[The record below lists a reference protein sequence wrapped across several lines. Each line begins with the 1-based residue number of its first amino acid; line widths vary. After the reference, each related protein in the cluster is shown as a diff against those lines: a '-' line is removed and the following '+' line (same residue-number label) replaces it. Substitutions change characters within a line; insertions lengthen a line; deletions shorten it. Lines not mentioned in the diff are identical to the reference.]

1 MSVDE
6 TLKDLIITAMGAE
19 KYSLEF
25 YLKAAQI
32 ARNDRARRMF
42 ENLAVDEL
50 HHFIIIIDRFS
61 RRMLAE
67 ISKSLGKKGVDFVEN
82 TPRASTLA
90 RKARNELDVLKLG
103 LEREKMAIQFYQNGM
118 AKVDD
123 TGLKEVFTEL
133 LEFEQGHLK
142 ILDAEFC
149 HLSGVPH
156 EAEVHT
162 YVRE

>member
-103 LEREKMAIQFYQNGM
+103 LEREKMAIQFYQNGI

-123 TGLKEVFTEL
+123 PGLKEVFTEL

>member
-1 MSVDE
+1 MSTE
-6 TLKDLIITAMGAE
+6 EILKDLVTTAMGAE
-19 KYSLEF
+19 KYSLDF
-25 YLKAAQI
+25 YLKAMQI
-32 ARNDRARRMF
+32 ARNERAKKMF
-42 ENLAVDEL
+42 EHLAIDEL
-50 HHFIIIIDRFS
+50 HHFIIVIDRFS
-61 RRMLAE
+61 RRLLPE
-67 ISKSLGKKGVDFVEN
+67 ISKSLGKKGVDFVEHA
-82 TPRASTLA
+82 PRAGNLA

-103 LEREKMAIQFYQNGM
+103 IEREKMAIKFYQEGI

-123 TGLKEVFTEL
+123 SGLKEVFTEL

-162 YVRE
+162 FMRE

>member
-6 TLKDLIITAMGAE
+6 TLKDLVITAMGAE

-61 RRMLAE
+61 RRTLAE

-82 TPRASTLA
+82 APRASTLA

-103 LEREKMAIQFYQNGM
+103 LEREKIAIQFYQNGM

-123 TGLKEVFTEL
+123 PGLKEVFTEL